1 MFICTHVQPYFQ
13 LKTLMD
19 SQVGGE
25 TVIRNVFK
33 KRKTCARGTG
43 TANAHPAINS
53 GECPRGGANSGRRK
67 RSRQLAHAAQHL
79 ANSEVAWCRMCFKSG
94 RWSCPHLRCSCSLLW
109 QLRRSLADGSDAESA
124 SMLNPYCSRPSS
136 SESSLHGSRS
146 SCSTAQRTKHRRL
159 RSSISGTADG
169 GR

>member
-33 KRKTCARGTG
+33 KRKTRARDAGTD
-43 TANAHPAINS
+43 NAHPAINS
-53 GECPRGGANSGRRK
+53 GECPRGSANSGRRK

-79 ANSEVAWCRMCFKSG
+79 ANSEVA
-94 RWSCPHLRCSCSLLW
+94 
-109 QLRRSLADGSDAESA
+109 
-124 SMLNPYCSRPSS
+124 
-136 SESSLHGSRS
+136 
-146 SCSTAQRTKHRRL
+146 
-159 RSSISGTADG
+159 
-169 GR
+169 